1 MDGVFNEFRKG
12 YNEQNGYVIANT
24 LLPISSPTQ
33 PGRRDNFYRSS
44 NHAHVKR
51 TIENEVFSVASL
63 TDKEGNEWVEVYH
76 AYWTAVGE
84 ILSAEKAT
92 KAGSQVRPSLQIHS
106 WLFLFT
112 SRIRNRNTMS
122 NGAYR

>member
-1 MDGVFNEFRKG
+1 MDGVFNGFRQG
-12 YNEQNGYVIANT
+12 YNEQNGYIVANT

-44 NHAHVKR
+44 NHAHAKR

-92 KAGSQVRPSLQIHS
+92 KAGSQVDPSLQTHS
-106 WLFLFT
+106 
-112 SRIRNRNTMS
+112 
-122 NGAYR
+122 